1 MNKGLGVRDG
11 GLVRAV
17 LKTARLTCFP
27 ILFFISVSGIYSE
40 THYLDLQTAKQLAL
54 KHNPNLQRAL
64 MDFSS
69 AEESF
74 YATRTQNFPS
84 VKLDLISPNFNESLN
99 EQYVY
104 NPSNGTYGWQWV
116 PTGDFRYQG
125 SLNLEQKLP
134 SGGSVNI
141 ISMLYKRDYYIGSQ
155 SDSLNT
161 EYSSILQF
169 RIQQPFLQPNAFR
182 LEQRRSYLNYTS
194 SRLERE
200 IQLRDLDYVIG
211 LVYYTLLRAD
221 RSLKLEIEDFQRWQ
235 NSVEIALKKFQ
246 AGLIPEVEVLKL
258 QVELARREGNLV
270 AAYNNYL
277 SASENLKIALDI
289 SLADSIALSE
299 EVERLNFQERDI
311 SQSIDLRQELKKA
324 DIALKNAELN
334 YKQAKANAGI
344 DAFLQFYYN
353 FDAKEP
359 LLDDLMDNM
368 RQDRGVSLTLT
379 IPILDWNA
387 SRHTVEANAI
397 AFRRSRFDFE
407 QERKTLMV
415 EMLQAQR
422 QLKSSESRLVSAE
435 LAKNLAD
442 KSYEM
447 TLARFESGA
456 ITSTE
461 LIDAQI
467 SLNQSRQDYLN
478 SLIDFNIS
486 VMRYNSLY
494 FPDKL
499 EGN

>member
-1 MNKGLGVRDG
+1 
-11 GLVRAV
+11 
-17 LKTARLTCFP
+17 
-27 ILFFISVSGIYSE
+27 
-40 THYLDLQTAKQLAL
+40 
-54 KHNPNLQRAL
+54 
-64 MDFSS
+64 
-69 AEESF
+69 
-74 YATRTQNFPS
+74 
-84 VKLDLISPNFNESLN
+84 
-99 EQYVY
+99 
-104 NPSNGTYGWQWV
+104 
-116 PTGDFRYQG
+116 
-125 SLNLEQKLP
+125 
-134 SGGSVNI
+134 
-141 ISMLYKRDYYIGSQ
+141 
-155 SDSLNT
+155 
-161 EYSSILQF
+161 
-169 RIQQPFLQPNAFR
+169 
-182 LEQRRSYLNYTS
+182 
-194 SRLERE
+194 
-200 IQLRDLDYVIG
+200 
-211 LVYYTLLRAD
+211 
-221 RSLKLEIEDFQRWQ
+221 
-235 NSVEIALKKFQ
+235 VEIALKKFQ